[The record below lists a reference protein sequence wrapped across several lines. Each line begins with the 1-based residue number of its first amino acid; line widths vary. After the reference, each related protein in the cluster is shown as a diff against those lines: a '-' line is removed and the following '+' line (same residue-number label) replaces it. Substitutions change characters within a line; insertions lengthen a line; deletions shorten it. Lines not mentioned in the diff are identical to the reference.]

1 MPALSS
7 WCPDGSSLWQFNADT
22 HITDWL
28 EAMGYEFDVITDEDL
43 HYQGFELLKPYRVI
57 LTGSHPEYH
66 SRQMWDAMMAYQQL
80 VPGQIGVRR
89 NEGGSRAG
97 AGEPGDYSNFFPGEY
112 GALWPR
118 QGRPP
123 QM

>member
-43 HYQGFELLKPYRVI
+43 HYQGLELLKPYTVI
-57 LTGSHPEYH
+57 LSGTHPEYH
-66 SRQMWDAMMAYQQL
+66 SKQMWDAMAAYLNQGGRL
-80 VPGQIGVRR
+80 MYVGANGWYWRIAYHPELPGVIEVR
-89 NEGGSRAG
+89 
-97 AGEPGDYSNFFPGEY
+97 
-112 GALWPR
+112 
-118 QGRPP
+118 
-123 QM
+123 